1 MSVTL
6 HLNVIECSLIWT
18 VTIADLHEYTFILH
32 TSLHWLA
39 SSHHRNFYTLPHGIK
54 IPAAWMHV
62 MLVLHLFPFVFRL
75 HFLFVFSY
83 VVGCCFFSFRVRARS
98 PVFFIIS
105 FFLCYV
111 LRAIHY
117 FMHWF
122 RLTPMS
128 YTFYAVFCFL
138 HSALLLFLFFFSV
151 YVSLAITYLVFTASY
166 YFQLFHTICKHF
178 AILIRCTC

>member
-1 MSVTL
+1 
-6 HLNVIECSLIWT
+6 
-18 VTIADLHEYTFILH
+18 
-32 TSLHWLA
+32 
-39 SSHHRNFYTLPHGIK
+39 
-54 IPAAWMHV
+54 MHV

-138 HSALLLFLFFFSV
+138 HSALLLFLFFFFCVRLSGDYLFSVHRILLFSVVSYNLQTFCHFNSV
-151 YVSLAITYLVFTASY
+151 YMLNTVFGTRKCLCKSDNDRRY
-166 YFQLFHTICKHF
+166 SDLGTWHTV
-178 AILIRCTC
+178 